1 MNQSLQASLSM
12 RYQSTGKLSVG
23 TYLSMLHHSP
33 YCCITTDNEGWQCLC
48 TVSLFPISASVPDR
62 QGRSGL
68 GLEAQRQA
76 VADFLNGGAW
86 RLVAEFVEVEAGKNT
101 ERPQLSKALQH
112 CRLTGSTLVVAKLD
126 RLARNARFLLA
137 VVEGTGEAGVVFCDL
152 PNLPPGP
159 VGTFMVTQMAA
170 VAELEG
176 GMISQ
181 RTKAALAEA
190 RRRGIRLGGY
200 RGGTAPD
207 HRKATEARQKAA
219 DAFASS
225 VAPMMREMRASGLS
239 LRQIAAEMVRR
250 GIRTVRDG
258 AWTAASV
265 ANVLNR
271 SR

>member
-1 MNQSLQASLSM
+1 MHGKFVSYL
-12 RYQSTGKLSVG
+12 RVST
-23 TYLSMLHHSP
+23 
-33 YCCITTDNEGWQCLC
+33 
-48 TVSLFPISASVPDR
+48 DR